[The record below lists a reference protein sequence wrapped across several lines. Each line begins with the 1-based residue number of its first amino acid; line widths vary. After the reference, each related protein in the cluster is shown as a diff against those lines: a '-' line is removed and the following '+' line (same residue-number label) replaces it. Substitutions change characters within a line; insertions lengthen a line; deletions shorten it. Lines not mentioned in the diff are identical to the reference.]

1 MGYQNSFLFRESLN
15 DTGTTPTVD
24 SIYWSPDIICHDMVA
39 DPDAFFAENYDRDVS
54 QAVHTG
60 TALNFLYTRVKNLSK
75 DATPAVGYINVYRTH
90 SSLFMQPSLW
100 RNNPIPTA
108 SGKRSLAVQSSV
120 PGEIVTGGDFFRL
133 SGLESNTFCMMGIVS
148 DSPTPT
154 LPESDFRTYDDFAY
168 WFRRN
173 PAVCARNLTVYSG
186 TTRQFEGM
194 HSLSNPESEEKEVF
208 IRVRATDNIPAGTVY
223 GIHCSALGIQQEQTV
238 KEGEHNDFVVLTHLP
253 PGIDTWICSYASLPS
268 GTGEWPAGEK
278 IDVGFFVTMEPQHK
292 SYCFG
297 ASAASLGMGGLKTRN
312 TTPFQKLVQ
321 LGCCSTIFINEKG

>member
-208 IRVRATDNIPAGTVY
+208 IRVRATDNVPAGTVY

-253 PGIDTWICSYASLPS
+253 PGHRHMDMFLCFPSVGHGRMARRREDRRRLFRDDGTPAQVVLLRSFGGQSRHGRSEDTERYSLS
-268 GTGEWPAGEK
+268 ETGATGLL
-278 IDVGFFVTMEPQHK
+278 QHH
-292 SYCFG
+292 
-297 ASAASLGMGGLKTRN
+297 
-312 TTPFQKLVQ
+312 
-321 LGCCSTIFINEKG
+321 IH